1 MTRHLARL
9 ADIAYR
15 RRGRVILA
23 WIAAAVV
30 IIGVGS
36 SLAGE
41 YNADY
46 NTPGSESKAA
56 SDLTERSFGGYSGQE
71 IYVVWKDPAGA
82 ERPASQERVDAFL
95 AEAGQVAHVARPTP
109 TRLSEDGTIGST
121 TLPLTIEGW
130 DVPKEDGEKLIAAA
144 EKYSG
149 DGLEIRLGGDPIR
162 DAQEQASP
170 EGIGFLGAAIVL
182 LIAFGSVVAAGLP
195 LLIALVGLGITS
207 GGLIVLLANVVDV
220 PDWTTAVSGLIGIGV
235 GVDYALLVLTRFRA
249 AMSDGKDRHD
259 AVVEAV
265 TTAGRSVIIAGC
277 TVVIA
282 VLGLFLTGLPYMY
295 GVAISASL
303 AVLVVMLAAVS
314 LLPALLSYLGP
325 RVDRLKLPFLGRALK
340 AEGNGESPAAR
351 WSHAVQ
357 RRPWTAAILATVV
370 LLALAI
376 PALDMRLG
384 FPDAGNDPPNTMT
397 RQAYDL
403 NAEGFGAGTNGPL
416 VIAAE
421 LPDAGAQATI
431 GSFAERLRAERGVA
445 FVADPQINREGDAA
459 IVTVAPRG
467 SPQDAETEALVN
479 RLREDV
485 IPEALR
491 GSGVTAQIG
500 GVTAALED
508 QSEYVT
514 DRMPVFIAGVVGLSF
529 LLLLVAFHS
538 PLISLKAAVMNLLSV
553 GAAYGVM
560 TLVAKGG
567 AVGELVG
574 IDREVPIAPFM
585 PVMMFAILFGLSMD
599 YEVFLISRIREEYL
613 KDGNTRRAV
622 ADGLAKTARVITA
635 AAAIMVVVFLAFLAA
650 PDVFLKLFGVG
661 LASAIFLDATIVR
674 MVLVP
679 AVMQLLGRLNWWIP
693 GGWSGSCRGWT
704 SSASPWAR
712 RAGPRGGRYNPAGCR
727 ATNPAVDRIEA
738 CQREPVTRV
747 PLVSKRTPATTR
759 KTWPGLDQIVIQRPG
774 PGEPQLIR
782 RPESRGPAS
791 RPAEASA
798 KETEPEQS

>member
-1 MTRHLARL
+1 MTRALVRL

-15 RRGRVILA
+15 RRGRMVLA

-41 YNADY
+41 FNANY

-56 SDLTERSFGGYSGQE
+56 SELTEQRFDGYSGQE
-71 IYVVWKDPAGA
+71 VYVVWEDPAGA
-82 ERPASQERVDAFL
+82 RSAVARARVDAFL
-95 AEAGQVAHVARPTP
+95 AEAQRVDHVAAPTP
-109 TRLSEDGTIGST
+109 IRVSEEGTIGAT

-144 EKYSG
+144 EKQSV
-149 DGLEIRLGGDPIR
+149 DGLEIELGGDPIYQ
-162 DAQEQASP
+162 AQESTPP
-170 EGIGFLGAAIVL
+170 EGIGFLGGAIVL

-195 LLIALVGLGITS
+195 LVIALVGLGISS
-207 GGLIVLLANVVDV
+207 GGLIVLLANVIDV

-235 GVDYALLVLTRFRA
+235 GIDYALLVLTRFRA
-249 AMSDGKDRHD
+249 ALNAGKDRHD

-265 TTAGRSVIIAGC
+265 TTAGRSVIIAGG

-325 RVDRLKLPFLGRALK
+325 KVDRLRIPLLGRTLR
-340 AEGNGESPAAR
+340 AEGDGESAAAR
-351 WSHAVQ
+351 WSHAVS
-357 RRPWTAAILATVV
+357 RRPWTAALLATSV
-370 LLALAI
+370 LLALAA
-376 PALDMRLG
+376 PALGMRLG
-384 FPDAGNDPPNTMT
+384 FPDAGNDPPDTMT

-403 NAEGFGAGTNGPL
+403 QTEGFGPGTNGPL

-421 LPDAGAQATI
+421 LPDRSAAVEIDAL
-431 GSFAERLRAERGVA
+431 AERLRDERGVA
-445 FVADPQINREGDAA
+445 FVPEPQINDRGDAA
-459 IVTVAPRG
+459 IVTVIPTT
-467 SPQDAETEALVN
+467 SPQAAETEELVH
-479 RLREDV
+479 RLRDDV
-485 IPEALR
+485 LPEAL
-491 GSGVTAQIG
+491 GASGITADIG

-508 QSEYVT
+508 QSEFMK
-514 DRMPVFIAGVVGLSF
+514 DRLPLFIAGVVGLSF

-538 PLISLKAAVMNLLSV
+538 PLISLKAAIMNLLSV

-560 TLVAKGG
+560 TLAAKGG
-567 AVGELVG
+567 PLTELIG
-574 IDREVPIAPFM
+574 IDHEVPIAPFM

-650 PDVFLKLFGVG
+650 PDVFLKLFGIG
-661 LASAIFLDATIVR
+661 LASAIFLDATVVR

-679 AVMQLLGRLNWWIP
+679 AVMQLLGERNWWIP
-693 GGWSGSCRGWT
+693 NWLERILPRLDVERVAFGS
-704 SSASPWAR
+704 
-712 RAGPRGGRYNPAGCR
+712 
-727 ATNPAVDRIEA
+727 
-738 CQREPVTRV
+738 
-747 PLVSKRTPATTR
+747 
-759 KTWPGLDQIVIQRPG
+759 
-774 PGEPQLIR
+774 
-782 RPESRGPAS
+782 
-791 RPAEASA
+791 AEAR
-798 KETEPEQS
+798 TG